1 MKGEVKIIFGK
12 TLIRKKLSPHLCLS
26 RRTLLGGKYLF
37 SEVVCD
43 HEDAAGLE
51 IWPKL
56 GAEVIASPRCSGL
69 SDCGNLKARIG
80 SIIAWHWETWEGTW
94 QLGWDDEPC
103 HPDKTSSRA
112 PPVPTAAQCYNQ
124 HGYGH
129 STCSP
134 RRSPPVDPKR

>member
-94 QLGWDDEPC
+94 QLGWDANAFLLLLPLGGEDVGRVTGVFPPC
-103 HPDKTSSRA
+103 IAVRFGP
-112 PPVPTAAQCYNQ
+112 
-124 HGYGH
+124 
-129 STCSP
+129 
-134 RRSPPVDPKR
+134 